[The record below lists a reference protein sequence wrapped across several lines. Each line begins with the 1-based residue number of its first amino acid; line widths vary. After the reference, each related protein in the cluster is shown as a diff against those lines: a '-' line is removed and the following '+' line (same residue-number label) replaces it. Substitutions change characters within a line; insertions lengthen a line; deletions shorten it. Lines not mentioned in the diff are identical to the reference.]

1 VPALALAD
9 TDAVFAQFAAN
20 LARGSVAECVIALR
34 LLSVVCITLGEE
46 HALHVWL
53 RPLRTI
59 IQRRQVNR
67 EEYAHNEEFQS
78 YLEFSFKHV
87 NQLFVYMRVS
97 FRTCRVCTH
106 LRPSYF

>member
-1 VPALALAD
+1 MRARARAD

-59 IQRRQVNR
+59 IQRRQVK
-67 EEYAHNEEFQS
+67 E
-78 YLEFSFKHV
+78 
-87 NQLFVYMRVS
+87 
-97 FRTCRVCTH
+97 
-106 LRPSYF
+106 